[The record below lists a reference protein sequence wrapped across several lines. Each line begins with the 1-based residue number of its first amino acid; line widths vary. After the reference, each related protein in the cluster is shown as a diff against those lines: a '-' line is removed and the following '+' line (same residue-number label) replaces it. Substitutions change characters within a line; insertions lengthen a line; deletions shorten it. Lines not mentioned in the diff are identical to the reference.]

1 MYWNPAIG
9 IPLLLFSVVIF
20 AALYFYARPP
30 QMMAKKRR
38 SRIDSPSRVEPDL
51 YAEDH
56 PDHPDHP
63 DMQVSVGQRT
73 IPGITVPQQL
83 DSTAAEVVLGQR
95 PDEHPIER
103 IVTLFVAAREERS
116 FLGSDLVVAAEKVG
130 LEYGDMGIFHRLDEV
145 HPQAGPM
152 FSVANMVKPGNF
164 DFSDLD
170 HFSTPGLGFFM
181 TLPGP
186 LPALDAWE
194 IMLPASQRM
203 AELLDG
209 VVLDAERNALGR
221 QGIAYIRD
229 ELRGWDR
236 SRTGT
241 EIHLHPHD

>member
-1 MYWNPAIG
+1 MYWNPAVG
-9 IPLLLFSVVIF
+9 IPLLLLSVIIF
-20 AALYFYARPP
+20 AALYFYARP
-30 QMMAKKRR
+30 QRTMAKKHRSKTDSN
-38 SRIDSPSRVEPDL
+38 SRIEPDL
-51 YAEDH
+51 YREDDPH
-56 PDHPDHP
+56 RPDSGLSAGQGSTPG
-63 DMQVSVGQRT
+63 MAVS
-73 IPGITVPQQL
+73 QQG
-83 DSTAAEVVLGQR
+83 DSTGPEVVLGQR
-95 PDEHPIER
+95 PDDHPIER

-130 LEYGDMGIFHRLDEV
+130 LEYGDMEIFHRLDEA

-229 ELRGWDR
+229 QLRGWDR

-241 EIHLHPHD
+241 EIHLDSHG